1 MADGKNSVSTC
12 SVMSKNLFLASGN
25 WQWNQET
32 LLGAGKT
39 VFSQNKITEM

>member
-1 MADGKNSVSTC
+1 MERIQS
-12 SVMSKNLFLASGN
+12 LYLLGN
-25 WQWNQET
+25 EQKLVFGLWELNQET